1 MAQDFDI
8 ELLRGRLRARRFGN
22 PSASGVPAFCVP
34 GLSSNCRAFEAL
46 GERFECKGRSLVAFD
61 LRGRGWSDITAPGTY
76 GWENHA
82 LDILEAADAIG
93 AERFDYVGHSL
104 GAFVGM
110 MAVSIERGKR
120 IRRLVLV
127 DGLGAPSQTA
137 VAAIVAFFGQR
148 KATFAT
154 ADDFVA
160 AVRAT
165 GLAEPWNDFWE
176 QHYRYDLVLENGA
189 FHPRTSAVAIAE
201 DIAYASSQDAR
212 TLWPL
217 LTVETL
223 LLRATIPLGGSDGF
237 VVTRRDYEDF
247 LATVKFAKGVE
258 IAANHYGIAFAP
270 EACEEIKRFLGADG
284 GE

>member
-1 MAQDFDI
+1 VAQDFDI

-22 PSASGVPAFCVP
+22 PSGVPAFCVP

-46 GERFECKGRSLVAFD
+46 GERFERKGRSLVAFD

-82 LDILEAADAIG
+82 RDILEAADAIG

-110 MAVSIERGKR
+110 VAVSIDRGKR
-120 IRRLVLV
+120 IRRLVLL

-137 VAAIVAFFGQR
+137 VAAIVAFLAQR
-148 KATFAT
+148 RATFAT

-165 GLAEPWNDFWE
+165 GLIEPWNDFWE
-176 QHYRYDLVLENGA
+176 QHYRYDLILEHGA
-189 FHPRTSAVAIAE
+189 FHPRSSAAAIAE
-201 DIAYASSQDAR
+201 DVAYGSSHDPR
-212 TLWPL
+212 TFWPL
-217 LTVETL
+217 LTVETF
-223 LLRATIPLGGSDGF
+223 LLRATIPLGGPDGF
-237 VVTRRDYEDF
+237 VVARRDYDDF
-247 LATVKFAKGVE
+247 LATVKLAKGVE
-258 IAANHYGIAFAP
+258 IAANHYDIVFAP
-270 EACEEIKRFLGADG
+270 EGCEEIQRFLGADG